1 MIANEKNLILKA
13 SKILENNWRGTHTVP
28 SPTLYPHQWNWDS
41 GFIAIGYSYINQE
54 RSQKEILSLFEGQW
68 ANGMLPHII
77 FRSKDSY
84 FPGPEYWEID
94 LSKYAPTIKTS
105 GITQP
110 PVQAIA
116 ALQIYKNAKDKKSA
130 KSFLKQLF
138 PKILAFHRYLL
149 TKRDP
154 EHSGLV
160 TIFHPWESGLDNSI
174 RWDEALARITVKD
187 LPKYERVD
195 LKEVSSSERPS
206 KDTYDKY
213 VYLMEIM
220 KKYHYDEEKIYNNIP
235 FKVKDIGF
243 STILYVA
250 NKAMLDIA
258 DILGESKYEIESW
271 IKKTKENYFSYF
283 CAKETENCL
292 IYDFDLVANK
302 KIEKRTIVSLLPI
315 CTDLL
320 SMEQAEDIVSW
331 MRHSHVC
338 KENCI
343 HIHPVVTSI
352 SVDEKEFNP
361 LNYWRGPI
369 WININWMLYKGLQ
382 NYGFYT
388 EAEMLRNAIID
399 LVAEHGFYE
408 YYNPLSGEGLGTN
421 NFSWTASLLIDL
433 LLEKEEKYS

>member
-54 RSQKEILSLFEGQW
+54 RSQKEIRSLFEGQW

-220 KKYHYDEEKIYNNIP
+220 KKYHYEEEKIYNNIP

-271 IKKTKENYFSYF
+271 IKKTKENYFS
-283 CAKETENCL
+283 
-292 IYDFDLVANK
+292 
-302 KIEKRTIVSLLPI
+302 
-315 CTDLL
+315 
-320 SMEQAEDIVSW
+320 
-331 MRHSHVC
+331 
-338 KENCI
+338 
-343 HIHPVVTSI
+343 
-352 SVDEKEFNP
+352 
-361 LNYWRGPI
+361 
-369 WININWMLYKGLQ
+369 
-382 NYGFYT
+382 
-388 EAEMLRNAIID
+388 
-399 LVAEHGFYE
+399 
-408 YYNPLSGEGLGTN
+408 
-421 NFSWTASLLIDL
+421 
-433 LLEKEEKYS
+433 